1 MIWLLFLLLLTVS
14 IAGVAFAV
22 WAYEEIKKLRREVGW
37 ASGDIKEI
45 KDRLREPEH
54 PDAEDS
60 TDDDEKN
67 A

>member
-1 MIWLLFLLLLTVS
+1 MIWLLFLLLLA
-14 IAGVAFAV
+14 IGIGGVAFAV
-22 WAYEEIKKLRREVGW
+22 WAFEEIKKLRREVKW
-37 ASGDIKEI
+37 LEGDMKKI
-45 KDRLREPEH
+45 KDRLRELER